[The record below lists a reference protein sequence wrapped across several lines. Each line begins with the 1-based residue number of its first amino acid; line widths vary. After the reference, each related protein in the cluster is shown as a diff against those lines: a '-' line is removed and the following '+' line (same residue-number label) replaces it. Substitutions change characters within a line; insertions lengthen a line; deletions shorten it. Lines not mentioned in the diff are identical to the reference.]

1 MLRNTVSLYL
11 STLAVSQVKDGETWS
26 RNVKDSTAVTDL
38 LSKMLFS
45 IATLQTF
52 QSRRVG
58 ESESNQHPI
67 NEIVALS
74 FLQEINSVAQ
84 RGICWKN
91 KRIASGVEGCLKQ
104 SAHTL
109 ARAANSLTGF
119 TVFVAWCH
127 YLSLR
132 RKAQKPNPSRQLLQ
146 LILVNDGLA
155 LHSPIHW
162 CLTQRDSAA
171 SWKAS

>member
-1 MLRNTVSLYL
+1 MQKYTLYHIQCSTRMYITMLRNTVSLYL

-74 FLQEINSVAQ
+74 FLQEINSVAH

-132 RKAQKPNPSRQLLQ
+132 RKAQKPNPSQAAVT
-146 LILVNDGLA
+146 VNI
-155 LHSPIHW
+155 S
-162 CLTQRDSAA
+162 
-171 SWKAS
+171 

>member
-1 MLRNTVSLYL
+1 MLRHTVSLYL

-74 FLQEINSVAQ
+74 FLQEINSVAH

-91 KRIASGVEGCLKQ
+91 KRIASGVKGCLKQ

-119 TVFVAWCH
+119 RWKIKCMEGFFVIFRGFTVFVAWCH

-132 RKAQKPNPSRQLLQ
+132 RKARKPNPSQAAVT
-146 LILVNDGLA
+146 VNI
-155 LHSPIHW
+155 S
-162 CLTQRDSAA
+162 
-171 SWKAS
+171 